1 MTPPG
6 PTATDV
12 FRRLDLGVQRRLDG
26 LLAGEHRGLRLGPGS
41 EAEELA
47 RYQPGDD
54 VRRIDWNVTAR
65 STQPQVWR
73 TRADHALDT
82 WLLLDES
89 ASMAFGTAAA
99 EKGDVADQL
108 AAAVGLL
115 TDGPGN
121 RLGVVRYGG
130 AGSTAAGGGLAWSR
144 PVAGRVAA
152 RRALRAATS
161 GQARPGQDRRRQ
173 GVPAVG
179 LGEAVDALA
188 RRHRRPGLRLVVSD
202 LVDPA
207 GRVERPFDWE
217 AALRRLAAR
226 HDVVVLEVVDPRELE
241 LPDVGHLVLVDPET
255 GRRRDVHTGD
265 ARLRS
270 RYAAAAA
277 AQRSAVAA
285 AARACGAA
293 HVRLRTDRDWLA
305 DLARAVRSR
314 RTSHHIAAA
323 RRRRVRR

>member
-1 MTPPG
+1 MTPPSV
-6 PTATDV
+6 PRV
-12 FRRLDLGVQRRLDG
+12 FRRLDLQVQRRLDG

-41 EAEELA
+41 EAEELT

-65 STQPQVWR
+65 AAQPQVWR

-82 WLLLDES
+82 WLLLDET
-89 ASMAFGTAAA
+89 ASMAFGTATA
-99 EKGDVADQL
+99 EKGDLADQL

-121 RLGVVRYGG
+121 RLGLATFGPH
-130 AGSTAAGGGLAWSR
+130 GLSWAR

-152 RRALRAATS
+152 QRALRRVAD
-161 GQARPGQDRRRQ
+161 RPRE
-173 GVPAVG
+173 GVPPIG
-179 LGEAVDALA
+179 LAEALDALG
-188 RRHRRPGLRLVVSD
+188 RRHRRPGVRVVVTD
-202 LVDPA
+202 LLDPA
-207 GRVERPFDWE
+207 GQLERPFAWE
-217 AALRRLAAR
+217 DPLRRLGAR

-255 GRRRDVHTGD
+255 GRRRDVHTGE
-265 ARLRS
+265 ARLRQ

-277 AQRSAVAA
+277 AHRTAVAA
-285 AARACGAA
+285 AVRSCGAA
-293 HVRLRTDRDWLA
+293 HVRLRTDRDWVA

-314 RTSHHIAAA
+314 RTGPV
-323 RRRRVRR
+323 RRRRVR